1 MNDFA
6 NKNIIITGASKG
18 IGKKIAESFYNNQAN
33 LFLIS
38 RDIVKLNN
46 IKSILQKNENSNQT
60 LMCYEGDVTNQNDI
74 SIIFKEI
81 YKQFGSI
88 NVLINNAGI
97 TKDNIIL
104 KMKNDD
110 WDSVINTNLTGTFNC
125 CKLASKYMVKQR
137 EGKIINISSIIAEI
151 GNIGQTNYAASKSG
165 VIGLT
170 KSLAKELASRNINV
184 NVINPGYINTAM
196 TNNLDDTKK
205 NNYLSRIPLKRFGD
219 TIDISNLALFLA
231 SDKSNYITGQSINV
245 DGGLVMQ

>member
-6 NKNIIITGASKG
+6 NKNIIITGGSKG

-46 IKSILQKNENSNQT
+46 IKSILQKNKNSNQT

>member
-1 MNDFA
+1 MNNFT